1 MQNTTENR
9 TALTH
14 TTENAGQLVPT
25 SHENGSIMAR
35 VLELAANPNVNID
48 MFDRLVAWQEREQA
62 RQAMTVFNEALAS
75 AQAEIAPVVRTALNP
90 QTKSRY
96 AKLEHV
102 DEIIRP
108 IYTAHGFSISFNTVP
123 PLEPGN
129 IRVACRVAKG
139 GHVETYHWEAKPDT
153 LGPQGSKVKT
163 ELHGGGST
171 ITYLKRYIVCGV
183 FNVVYIDED
192 TDGAA
197 RGRPFEA
204 SATKAALRGAGQEAS
219 EGGAWI
225 VKVCHQLATTKDGN
239 AWLDML
245 RSAALACPTAAD
257 LTVIMAHASVK
268 AARAKAPPDIKGKI
282 DTMLR
287 EAAMRLGVPPSDD
300 FPGDTP
306 IEG

>member
-1 MQNTTENR
+1 MGTTMEDR
-9 TALTH
+9 TALAH
-14 TTENAGQLVPT
+14 IPENTGQLAT
-25 SHENGSIMAR
+25 SSQESGSIMAR
-35 VLELAANPNVNID
+35 VLELAANPAVNID

-62 RQAMTVFNEALAS
+62 RQAMMVLNEALAA

-204 SATKAALRGAGQEAS
+204 SATKAALKGAGQESS
-219 EGGAWI
+219 EGKWI
-225 VKVCHQLATTKDGN
+225 VQVCHQLANTPDGTE
-239 AWLDML
+239 WLAAL
-245 RSAALACPTAAD
+245 SSAALACPTAGELA
-257 LTVIMAHASVK
+257 IINAHQSVK
-268 AARAKAPPDIKGKI
+268 IALAKAPPPIKAEI
-282 DTMLR
+282 EMILR
-287 EAAMRLGVPPSDD
+287 GAAARLADPSG
-300 FPGDTP
+300 FPGDDP
-306 IEG
+306 IEETQA